1 MDAEV
6 VAGQATFRA
15 LISLLWT
22 IPGVGDLAAKTIL
35 AEMGTDM
42 GRFPTAG
49 HLLAWAGMCPGQN
62 EAPANAGHRACAKAP
77 LWLKTL
83 AVHSTAANAKG
94 ARLITP

>member
-6 VAGQATFRA
+6 VAGQATFRT

-42 GRFPTAG
+42 GRF
-49 HLLAWAGMCPGQN
+49 LAWTGMCPRQN
-62 EAPANAGHRACAKAP
+62 ESAGKRRSSR
-77 LWLKTL
+77 LR
-83 AVHSTAANAKG
+83 KG
-94 ARLITP
+94 SPVAQDVSGA